1 MQLEGPVTLTE
12 LGNALKS
19 MKNNK
24 TPGIDGFPS
33 EFFKVFWCKL
43 KSLILK
49 AFNVSYQKKTLSV
62 TLRQTVINCIPKGD
76 KLRHF
81 LKNWRPISLLCLLY
95 KLISTVVA
103 NRLKTVHYLISE
115 SQCGFM
121 QGRYIGEVTR
131 LIYDIM
137 NYTEKN
143 KIDGLLMLIDFE
155 KAFDSISW
163 SFMFN
168 VLEKL
173 GFGQGFIE

>member
-1 MQLEGPVTLTE
+1 MHQVKEYYVKLFKNKDSELDTTKLSEVIDLSQIKKLTHSQALQLEGPVTLTE

-49 AFNVSYQKKTLSV
+49 AFNLSYQKKTLSV
-62 TLRQTVINCIPKGD
+62 TLRQSIINCIPKGD
-76 KLRHF
+76 KPRHF
-81 LKNWRPISLLCLLY
+81 LKNWRPISLLCVLY

-103 NRLKTVHYLISE
+103 NRLKTVLHYLISE

-121 QGRYIGEVTR
+121 QG
-131 LIYDIM
+131 
-137 NYTEKN
+137 
-143 KIDGLLMLIDFE
+143 
-155 KAFDSISW
+155 
-163 SFMFN
+163 
-168 VLEKL
+168 
-173 GFGQGFIE
+173 